1 MYHQLV
7 RNLNLKYINAKR
19 RFKAWFRSHW
29 EFMELH
35 DTSQMSFT
43 TEEWLE
49 SLEEAY
55 LAGYKSGQRKDSKQG
70 KNTVNK

>member
-1 MYHQLV
+1 MKD
-7 RNLNLKYINAKR
+7 NSAKR
-19 RFKAWFRSHW
+19 RFKAWFRRHW
-29 EFMELH
+29 QIMELH

-55 LAGYKSGQRKDSKQG
+55 LAGYKSGQRKDSKQV

>member
-1 MYHQLV
+1 
-7 RNLNLKYINAKR
+7 
-19 RFKAWFRSHW
+19 
-29 EFMELH
+29 MELH

-55 LAGYKSGQRKDSKQG
+55 LAGYKSGQRKDSKQV